1 MDTELGE
8 IIKGIRKADGNE
20 GIAVGRLTGI
30 QFHKRTS
37 KRDLGMWSGDM
48 PVVFSIRHRY
58 KKINWKQIPDPG
70 SIRLQEQQWLSSVVF
85 LPGLSAKKLPRF
97 LAKLLG

>member
-8 IIKGIRKADGNE
+8 ILKGIRKADGNE

-37 KRDLGMWSGDM
+37 KRDLSMWSGDM
-48 PVVFSIRHRY
+48 PVVFSIRHRN
-58 KKINWKQIPDPG
+58 KKINWKQMPDPG
-70 SIRLQEQQWLSSVVF
+70 RHWTAGTAMAVTCIF
-85 LPGLSAKKLPRF
+85 LPGLPAKKLPRF